1 MKYMVVHC
9 TASTVPKTRERTM
22 QNLTRRNFLGVAGA
36 ASLALTACGGGSSS
50 GGDSG
55 TSGDAAGVE
64 GYDAEL
70 VKAAQAEGE
79 LVVYGTCEEPYII
92 AACDKFTELFGIK
105 TSWQRLGGGEVL
117 AKIQEENG
125 NPSADV
131 WFGGGCTS
139 YVQAANDGLLAKA
152 SPANLSHITNPN
164 FTSTD
169 GTWVG
174 IYTGI
179 LGFLTNNEELEKKGI
194 EGPKDWADLT
204 DEKYKGLIW
213 SSNYNTSSTAELI
226 INTVIQK
233 YGHDE
238 GIQFLVDLDKNIAQY
253 TKSGGGPSKSIGI
266 GECTIGINFLHD
278 GIYQIVDNGYDNV
291 GLVSPSSGAS
301 YEVGASAALEGC
313 AHPKAAQ
320 LWLEYVLTPECVDQA
335 QTCGSYQFL
344 VIDNAT
350 QPQIALDMGV
360 DPNNVMDFDFAD
372 MMANT
377 ATYKGEVMKALG
389 GGDDRFK
396 TE

>member
-1 MKYMVVHC
+1 MN
-9 TASTVPKTRERTM
+9 KT
-22 QNLTRRNFLGVAGA
+22 LSRRDFLA
-36 ASLALTACGGGSSS
+36 ASGVLAGVGLYGCSGGEGGTGGGTE
-50 GGDSG
+50 GGAEG
-55 TSGDAAGVE
+55 GEPAGVE
-64 GYDAEL
+64 GYDPEL
-70 VKAAQAEGE
+70 VAAAQAEGE
-79 LVVYGTCEEPYII
+79 LVVIGTCEEPYII

-117 AKIQEENG
+117 AKAQEENG

-139 YVQAANDGLLAKA
+139 YVQAANDNLLMKY
-152 SPANLSHITNPN
+152 SPANLSHITSPN

-179 LGFLTNNEELEKKGI
+179 LGFLVNKEELEAKGI
-194 EGPKDWADLT
+194 DAPQDWADLV
-204 DEKYKGLIW
+204 DPKYQGLIW

-238 GIQFLVDLDKNIAQY
+238 GIQFLVDLDKNVVQY
-253 TKSGGGPSKSIGI
+253 TKSGGGPSKYIGT

-278 GIYQIVDNGYDNV
+278 GIYQIVDNGYDNI

-301 YEVGASAALEGC
+301 YEVGASAGFEGC
-313 AHPKAAQ
+313 AHPNAAK
-320 LWLEYVLTPECVDQA
+320 LWLEYVLTPECVNQA
-335 QTCGSYQFL
+335 QDVGSYQFL
-344 VIDNAT
+344 VIDNGK

-360 DPNNVMDFDFAD
+360 DPTNVMDFDFAD

-377 ATYKGEVMKALG
+377 ATYKEEVMAAIDPDG
-389 GGDDRFK
+389 SDDRFK

>member
-1 MKYMVVHC
+1 MH
-9 TASTVPKTRERTM
+9 TIS
-22 QNLTRRNFLGVAGA
+22 RRDFLGASALAGLT
-36 ASLALTACGGGSSS
+36 LAGCGGSGSSS
-50 GGDSG
+50 DESAPKE
-55 TSGDAAGVE
+55 DAKGAVGVE
-64 GYDAEL
+64 GYDADL
-70 VKAAQAEGE
+70 VSAAQAEGE

-92 AACDKFTELFGIK
+92 AACDKFTELFNIK

-117 AKIQEENG
+117 AKVQEENG

-139 YVQAANDGLLAKA
+139 YVQAANDNLLMKV
-152 SPANLSHITNPN
+152 SPKNLSHITNPN
-164 FTSTD
+164 YTSTD

-174 IYTGI
+174 IYMGI
-179 LGFLTNNEELEKKGI
+179 LGFLTNKEELEAKGI
-194 EGPKDWADLT
+194 DAPADWPDLL

-213 SSNYNTSSTAELI
+213 SSNYNTASTAELI
-226 INTVIQK
+226 LNTIIQK

-278 GIYQIVDNGYDNV
+278 GIYQIVDNGYDNI
-291 GLVSPSSGAS
+291 GLVAPSSGAS
-301 YEVGASAALEGC
+301 YEVGASAGFEGC
-313 AHPKAAQ
+313 KHPNAAK
-320 LWLEYVLTPECVDQA
+320 LWLEYVLTPECVNQA
-335 QTCGSYQFL
+335 KDVGSYQFL
-344 VIDNAT
+344 VIDNGE
-350 QPQIALDMGV
+350 QPQIAIDMGV
-360 DPNNVMDFDFAD
+360 DPKNVMDFDFAD

-377 ATYKGEVMKALG
+377 AQYKEDVMAALG

>member
-1 MKYMVVHC
+1 M
-9 TASTVPKTRERTM
+9 SKT
-22 QNLTRRNFLGVAGA
+22 LSRRDFLA
-36 ASLALTACGGGSSS
+36 ASGVLAGLGLYGCSGGGT
-50 GGDSG
+50 GGGGETGG
-55 TSGDAAGVE
+55 TEDGQSAGVE
-64 GYDAEL
+64 GYDPDL
-70 VKAAQAEGE
+70 VAAAQAEGE
-79 LVVYGTCEEPYII
+79 LVVIGTCEEPYII

-117 AKIQEENG
+117 AKAQEENG

-139 YVQAANDGLLAKA
+139 YVQAANDNLLMKYK
-152 SPANLSHITNPN
+152 PANLSHITNPN

-179 LGFLTNNEELEKKGI
+179 LGFLTNKEELEAKGI
-194 EGPKDWADLT
+194 DAPADWPDLIDPK
-204 DEKYKGLIW
+204 YRGLIW

-238 GIQFLVDLDKNIAQY
+238 GIQFLVDLDKNVAQY

-266 GECTIGINFLHD
+266 GECSIGINFLHD
-278 GIYQIVDNGYDNV
+278 GVYQIVDNGYDNI

-301 YEVGASAALEGC
+301 YEVGASAGFEGC
-313 AHPKAAQ
+313 AHPNAAK
-320 LWLEYVLTPECVDQA
+320 LWLEYVLTPECVNQA
-335 QTCGSYQFL
+335 QEVGSYQFL
-344 VIDNAT
+344 VIDNGK
-350 QPQIALDMGV
+350 QPQVALDMGV
-360 DPNNVMDFDFAD
+360 DPTNVMDFDFAD

-377 ATYKGEVMKALG
+377 ATYKEEVMAAIDPDG
-389 GGDDRFK
+389 SDERFK

>member
-1 MKYMVVHC
+1 MN
-9 TASTVPKTRERTM
+9 KT
-22 QNLTRRNFLGVAGA
+22 LSRRDFLA
-36 ASLALTACGGGSSS
+36 ASGALAGLGLYGCSGGGT
-50 GGDSG
+50 GGGGEGG
-55 TSGDAAGVE
+55 TDGGTEGGEPAGVE
-64 GYDAEL
+64 GYDPEL
-70 VKAAQAEGE
+70 VAAAQAEGE
-79 LVVYGTCEEPYII
+79 LVVIGTCEEPYII

-117 AKIQEENG
+117 AKAQEENG

-139 YVQAANDGLLAKA
+139 YVQAANDNLLMKY
-152 SPANLSHITNPN
+152 SPANLSHITSPN

-179 LGFLTNNEELEKKGI
+179 LGFLTNKEELEALGI
-194 EGPKDWADLT
+194 DAPADWPDLLDPK
-204 DEKYKGLIW
+204 YQGLIW

-238 GIQFLVDLDKNIAQY
+238 GIQFLVDLDKNVAQY

-266 GECTIGINFLHD
+266 GECSIGINFLHD
-278 GIYQIVDNGYDNV
+278 GVYQIVDNGYDNI

-301 YEVGASAALEGC
+301 YEVGASAGFEGC
-313 AHPKAAQ
+313 AHPNAAK
-320 LWLEYVLTPECVDQA
+320 LWLEYVLTPECVNQA
-335 QTCGSYQFL
+335 QDVGSYQFL
-344 VIDNAT
+344 VIDNGK
-350 QPQIALDMGV
+350 QPQVAIDMGI
-360 DPNNVMDFDFAD
+360 DPTNVMDFDFAD

-377 ATYKGEVMKALG
+377 ATYKEEVMAAIDPDG
-389 GGDDRFK
+389 SDERFK

>member
-1 MKYMVVHC
+1 MSK
-9 TASTVPKTRERTM
+9 
-22 QNLTRRNFLGVAGA
+22 NLSRRDFLAVAGA
-36 ASLALTACGGGSSS
+36 AGTMALAGCGGGGGASDGGSSE
-50 GGDSG
+50 GGE
-55 TSGDAAGVE
+55 GVE
-64 GYDAEL
+64 GYDPEL
-70 VKAAQAEGE
+70 VAAAQADGE

-92 AACDKFTELFGIK
+92 AACDKFTELFGIP

-117 AKIQEENG
+117 AKLQEENG

-139 YVQAANDGLLAKA
+139 YVQAANDGLLMKVE
-152 SPANLSHITNPN
+152 PANLAKITNKN

-174 IYTGI
+174 IYFGI
-179 LGFLTNNEELEKKGI
+179 LGFLTNMEELEARGI
-194 EGPKDWADLT
+194 DAPTDWPDLL

-213 SSNYNTSSTAELI
+213 SSNYNTASTAELI
-226 INTVIQK
+226 LNTVIQK

-238 GIQFLVDLDKNIAQY
+238 GIQYLVDLDKNIAQY

-278 GIYQIVDNGYDNV
+278 GIYQIVDNGYDNI
-291 GLVSPSSGAS
+291 GLVAPSSGAS
-301 YEVGASAALEGC
+301 YEVGASAGLEGC
-313 AHPKAAQ
+313 AHPNAAK
-320 LWLEYVLTPECVDQA
+320 LWLEYVLTPECVNQA
-335 QTCGSYQFL
+335 KEVGSYQFL
-344 VIDNAT
+344 VIEGAE
-350 QPQIALDMGV
+350 QPQIAIDMGV

-377 ATYKGEVMKALG
+377 ATYKEEVMEALG

>member
-1 MKYMVVHC
+1 MNK
-9 TASTVPKTRERTM
+9 TLSRRDFLAAS
-22 QNLTRRNFLGVAGA
+22 GVLAGA
-36 ASLALTACGGGSSS
+36 GLYGCSGGG
-50 GGDSG
+50 GGTGGG
-55 TSGDAAGVE
+55 TEGGTEGGEPAGVE
-64 GYDAEL
+64 GYDPEL
-70 VKAAQAEGE
+70 VAAAQAEGE
-79 LVVYGTCEEPYII
+79 LVVIGTCEEPYII

-117 AKIQEENG
+117 AKAQEENG

-139 YVQAANDGLLAKA
+139 YVQAANDNLLMKY
-152 SPANLSHITNPN
+152 SPANLSHITSPN

-179 LGFLTNNEELEKKGI
+179 LGFLVNKEELEAKGI
-194 EGPKDWADLT
+194 DAPQDWADLV
-204 DEKYKGLIW
+204 DPKYQGLIW

-238 GIQFLVDLDKNIAQY
+238 GIQFLVDLDKNVVQY
-253 TKSGGGPSKSIGI
+253 TKSGGGPSKYIGS

-278 GIYQIVDNGYDNV
+278 GIYQIVDNGYDNI

-301 YEVGASAALEGC
+301 YEVGASAGFEGC
-313 AHPKAAQ
+313 AHPNAAK
-320 LWLEYVLTPECVDQA
+320 LWLEYVLTPECVNQA
-335 QTCGSYQFL
+335 QDVGSYQFL
-344 VIDNAT
+344 VIDNGK

-360 DPNNVMDFDFAD
+360 DPTNVMDFDFAD

-377 ATYKGEVMKALG
+377 ATYKEEVMAAIDPDG
-389 GGDDRFK
+389 SDDRFK